1 MSLVGVLVPATVDRS
16 DGVNSLVSIEQSQ
29 NEKEA
34 MLPERNI
41 LPTNGESRQH
51 LVDSLLETYES
62 NRGVEQ
68 LVILQGTPDP
78 DAISS
83 AMAIE
88 YIGKSYDI
96 ETTILIFHNV
106 SHNENRA
113 LVKRLGIN
121 LVKYENEIDLS
132 RFSFYSIVDSQKF
145 HTPIDSKLE
154 ASSVQFLAHLDHH
167 REDGVLPPAKI
178 VDIRTNVQSTAAI
191 ICDYI
196 KAVCPEGLNG
206 SEERESSLATALM
219 HGIRTDTKRFVT
231 ATRYDYDAA
240 RWISSAVDNQAIKH
254 IERRVL
260 TPSMLSIFEAALVNR
275 SIHDNFIF
283 SHVGSIREIDRDGIP
298 QAADLLLSREGT
310 DTVLV
315 FGIVNENT
323 IDGSLRTNSETINPD
338 EFLKALL
345 GASPDSG
352 EYYGGGNIRDRG
364 GFQIPL
370 GFFSMHED
378 KELVYRMARELIE
391 RAFLEHIGKARYKKA
406 KSRKV
411 PS

>member
-1 MSLVGVLVPATVDRS
+1 
-16 DGVNSLVSIEQSQ
+16 
-29 NEKEA
+29 
-34 MLPERNI
+34 
-41 LPTNGESRQH
+41 
-51 LVDSLLETYES
+51 
-62 NRGVEQ
+62 
-68 LVILQGTPDP
+68 
-78 DAISS
+78 
-83 AMAIE
+83 
-88 YIGKSYDI
+88 
-96 ETTILIFHNV
+96 
-106 SHNENRA
+106 
-113 LVKRLGIN
+113 
-121 LVKYENEIDLS
+121 
-132 RFSFYSIVDSQKF
+132 
-145 HTPIDSKLE
+145 
-154 ASSVQFLAHLDHH
+154 
-167 REDGVLPPAKI
+167 
-178 VDIRTNVQSTAAI
+178 
-191 ICDYI
+191 
-196 KAVCPEGLNG
+196 
-206 SEERESSLATALM
+206 
-219 HGIRTDTKRFVT
+219 
-231 ATRYDYDAA
+231 
-240 RWISSAVDNQAIKH
+240 
-254 IERRVL
+254 
-260 TPSMLSIFEAALVNR
+260 MLSIFEAALVNR